1 MNQSVTHCMYY
12 IAIACPREVDDKVMV
27 FKKWMKEQFGSVVA
41 LKSPAHI
48 TLIPPAWIN
57 ISKETEMLQRFQSFS
72 RDGEELCIRL
82 DGFSHFGKRVLFIR
96 VNENPALQQLQR
108 QTEKHFFQYFE
119 DVLKKDTRP
128 FHPHI
133 TIANRDMKPGDF
145 EKAWQYFS
153 EKKFNEAFSAKA
165 ISLFKLIQGKW
176 NIIGEKSY

>member
-1 MNQSVTHCMYY
+1 
-12 IAIACPREVDDKVMV
+12 MV